1 MNGSKQIGFLWRVMV
16 PGISSALLT
25 FTFLTL
31 IVGPVEIRGADPYY
45 TFSGCRYDP
54 DSIEPISYRFF
65 SVGSDYETAFKE
77 AEEEWD
83 DTTAPGYFQE
93 QSASF
98 DPEINVTDD
107 FLYDKWGARVDGHC
121 DIYPSSPSIDST
133 LIGNYTGNEVELRF
147 NTRTMASLSAADK
160 KLVAMHE
167 IGHAYGIDHV
177 TSGCRLMREHT
188 NDYNS
193 CGTDMPSA
201 DDLAGV
207 AALYP

>member
-1 MNGSKQIGFLWRVMV
+1 MNGSKQIDFLWQVVV

-25 FTFLTL
+25 FAFLTL
-31 IVGPVEIRGADPYY
+31 IVRPVEIRGADPYY
-45 TFSGCRYDP
+45 TLAGCRYDP

-107 FLYDKWGARVDGHC
+107 YVAENWGGDESMGTVISIRVHLR
-121 DIYPSSPSIDST
+121 
-133 LIGNYTGNEVELRF
+133 LIQL
-147 NTRTMASLSAADK
+147 
-160 KLVAMHE
+160 
-167 IGHAYGIDHV
+167 
-177 TSGCRLMREHT
+177 
-188 NDYNS
+188 
-193 CGTDMPSA
+193 
-201 DDLAGV
+201 
-207 AALYP
+207 